1 MASTLESE
9 LRARTHDI
17 SRISYHIQDVE
28 TFGDI
33 VNKAAAGAF
42 PNKRRSRYRNV
53 YVLLLSW
60 EADELGVIS
69 EVQELDDVFTQTY
82 RFQTEQWRIP
92 NGNSHN
98 ALAFR
103 LMDFLRN
110 HASNDHLLAVY
121 YGGHG
126 SMNDDRQC
134 IWSWYVQYSITKE
147 IRKSWSE

>member
-1 MASTLESE
+1 MASSVKSE

-28 TFGDI
+28 TFGHLG
-33 VNKAAAGAF
+33 NKAAGGGAF
-42 PNKRRSRYRNV
+42 RNKRRFRYRNV

-92 NGNSHN
+92 NGSARPRENPQFPAIPLGCDGSR
-98 ALAFR
+98 AVVTFVEVGLS
-103 LMDFLRN
+103 
-110 HASNDHLLAVY
+110 ASKV
-121 YGGHG
+121 
-126 SMNDDRQC
+126 
-134 IWSWYVQYSITKE
+134 
-147 IRKSWSE
+147 